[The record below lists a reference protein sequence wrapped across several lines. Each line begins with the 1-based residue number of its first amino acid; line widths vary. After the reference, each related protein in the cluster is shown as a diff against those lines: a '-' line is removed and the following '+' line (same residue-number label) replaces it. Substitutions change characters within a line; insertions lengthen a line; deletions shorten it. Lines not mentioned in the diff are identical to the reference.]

1 MNFPFIIKKVFI
13 TDKLDNVL
21 PKYLRFVSGIIDS
34 EDISL
39 NISREMLQNDP
50 IVAKI
55 KSHLTKK
62 VLSELKAELK
72 KSKDNY
78 INFWKNF
85 GSVMKE
91 GIHEDY
97 TNKENILDIS
107 LFYSSKSKKLITIEE
122 YFNNK
127 KKDQDEIFYIS
138 GDNIENLINSPQM
151 ETFIKN
157 DIIISDSTLI
167 FL

>member
-1 MNFPFIIKKVFI
+1 MKLFIKKVFI
-13 TDKLDNVL
+13 TDKLDNIL

-62 VLSELKAELK
+62 VLSELKIELK

-78 INFWKNF
+78 VNFWKNF

-91 GIHEDY
+91 GFMKI
-97 TNKENILDIS
+97 IQI
-107 LFYSSKSKKLITIEE
+107 KKT
-122 YFNNK
+122 Y
-127 KKDQDEIFYIS
+127 
-138 GDNIENLINSPQM
+138 
-151 ETFIKN
+151 
-157 DIIISDSTLI
+157 LI
-167 FL
+167 FHYFIQVNRKN